1 MRVDPILLVEDS
13 EDERLLARRA
23 LKRSIGDYPII
34 AVANGQEAIDHLF
47 SPNPAQCLTPKVVIL
62 DLKMP
67 KMGGLEVLKAIRSNP
82 RTSALPVVILTS
94 SKEHRDLVDCY
105 QSGANSYV
113 QKPVDSTE
121 YSETIAVI
129 GRYWATINERAQIQ
143 E

>member
-1 MRVDPILLVEDS
+1 MPLDPILLVEDS

-23 LKRSIGDYPII
+23 LKRAIGEYPII
-34 AVANGQEAIDHLF
+34 SVADGQEAMDQLF
-47 SPNPAQCLTPKVVIL
+47 SSQLKPRVVIL

-67 KMGGLEVLKAIRSNP
+67 KIGGLEVLRAIRSDP
-82 RTSALPVVILTS
+82 RTRILPVVIFTS
-94 SKEHRDLVDCY
+94 SKEHRDLVECY

-121 YSETIAVI
+121 YSEVIAAI
-129 GRYWATINERAQIQ
+129 GSYWLKANERAPFQ